1 MEANEG
7 RPICWRIASLFESRA
22 CWMLE
27 FRSEESKC
35 FLSSDEASSLVAL
48 VRLDQEDDMS
58 PVWW

>member
-1 MEANEG
+1 
-7 RPICWRIASLFESRA
+7 
-22 CWMLE
+22 MLS
-27 FRSEESKC
+27 FRSEERKC